1 MFLLATI
8 ARSRD
13 HKGLLARA
21 IPLKNGCFL
30 LHQGRNI
37 LGELTAWLSSQHPGL
52 RTYKAFRNKTL
63 ALSASDIEHRALYAL
78 LAAMAGRY
86 IESFDEEPL
95 PVETADRAY
104 DKLLKIVS
112 EVEGSTSAPASRQ
125 IQILNRVAS
134 TELF

>member
-1 MFLLATI
+1 M
-8 ARSRD
+8 
-13 HKGLLARA
+13 
-21 IPLKNGCFL
+21 
-30 LHQGRNI
+30 
-37 LGELTAWLSSQHPGL
+37 GELTTWLSGQHSGL

-63 ALSASDIEHRALYAL
+63 QLSASDGEHRALYAL

-104 DKLLKIVS
+104 KKLLNIVS
-112 EVEGSTSAPASRQ
+112 EAEGSTSAPPSQQ
-125 IQILNRVAS
+125 IQVLNRVAS